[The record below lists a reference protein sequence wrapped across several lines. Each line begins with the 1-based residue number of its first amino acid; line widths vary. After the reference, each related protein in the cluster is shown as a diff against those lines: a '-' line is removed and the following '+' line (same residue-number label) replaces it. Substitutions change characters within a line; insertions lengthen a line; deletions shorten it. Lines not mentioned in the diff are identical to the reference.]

1 MNRNS
6 TRNKFEFLFTQM
18 KANIDVLM
26 TSETKIDNSYP
37 IGIFVINDFST
48 PYRLNRVSNHG
59 GVMLYVREDIP
70 SNLFA

>member
-1 MNRNS
+1 MS
-6 TRNKFEFLFTQM
+6 
-18 KANIDVLM
+18 
-26 TSETKIDNSYP
+26 SETKIDNSYP
-37 IGIFVINDFST
+37 TGIFVINGFST